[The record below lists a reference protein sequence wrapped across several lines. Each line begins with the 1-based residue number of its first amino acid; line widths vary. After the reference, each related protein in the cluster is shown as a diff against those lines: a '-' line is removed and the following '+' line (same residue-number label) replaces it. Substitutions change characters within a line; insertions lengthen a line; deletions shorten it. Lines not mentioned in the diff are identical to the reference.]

1 MSGPKP
7 SVDEAQKILYQ
18 MWNEV
23 LQLSPAELERTDF
36 VEDSTLYQLIRDLM
50 TARTKAFR
58 YAALTQIIAKA
69 VSPNINCLTLQAKA
83 DPPGAF
89 DARSFCKKVLV
100 PFEREYLGGALGNS
114 QDPYV
119 SKPLRR
125 AKIDPDIRRE
135 IKYQNIRTNGESYT
149 TC

>member
-1 MSGPKP
+1 MSGPKLL
-7 SVDEAQKILYQ
+7 VDEAQKILYQ

-135 IKYQNIRTNGESYT
+135 IKYQD
-149 TC
+149 